1 MRRWRVGGGRK
12 ETEGE
17 GTRETERERER
28 EQREGASQ
36 PARAPRHPPPPL
48 EFPGR
53 LLGGSRRSGSAVG
66 CREPEAS

>member
-1 MRRWRVGGGRK
+1 MGGVSPSMI
-12 ETEGE
+12 
-17 GTRETERERER
+17 ERERKRRTEWER
-28 EQREGASQ
+28 ESEEREGASK